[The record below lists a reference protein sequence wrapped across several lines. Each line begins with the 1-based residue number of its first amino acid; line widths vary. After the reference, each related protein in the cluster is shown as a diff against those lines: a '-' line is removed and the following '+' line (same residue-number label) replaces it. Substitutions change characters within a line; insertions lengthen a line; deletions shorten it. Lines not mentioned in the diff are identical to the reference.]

1 MSRQSSDSLS
11 HYHMFDFRA
20 RAAVAVTTE
29 TVREAQRRHGL
40 DPITTIAVGR
50 AISCAALLASTFK
63 QGKEYVHC
71 SFAGVG
77 LLTKVVAEC
86 NGDGECRGYASP
98 PRIMEDQEE
107 GTPVPDTVGEAMGG
121 AGMLTVTRGRPG
133 EQSPYHAVLEL
144 QTGEIAADIARYLSD
159 SEQIPSA
166 VAAGVKLSPKGE
178 VLAAGGVLV
187 QRLGGAALEEAVLS
201 TLESKMRSQ
210 LDLSDRLARGE
221 DAQAVIKFLA
231 GDDPK
236 WGLLTTRGLGFKCTC
251 SRDRMAATL
260 MGLGE
265 DQLQSIQED
274 VGLIEV
280 RCQYCA
286 DSHSFQM
293 AELIRQ

>member
-1 MSRQSSDSLS
+1 
-11 HYHMFDFRA
+11 MFDFRA
-20 RAAVAVTTE
+20 RAAVAVTTD

-71 SFAGVG
+71 SFAGTG
-77 LLTKVVAEC
+77 LLTKVVGEC
-86 NGDGECRGYASP
+86 NGDGECRGFASP
-98 PRIMEDQEE
+98 PRIMEDQPE

-133 EQSPYHAVLEL
+133 DQSPYNAVLEL
-144 QTGEIAADIARYLSD
+144 QSGEIAADIARYLSD

-187 QRLGGAALEEAVLS
+187 QRLGGAMLEEG
-201 TLESKMRSQ
+201 TLADLENKMRSH
-210 LDLSDRLARGE
+210 LELSDRLARGE
-221 DAQAVIKFLA
+221 GADAIIKFLA
-231 GDDPK
+231 GNDPK
-236 WGLLTTRGLGFKCTC
+236 WGVLTSRALRFKCTC

-265 DQLQSIQED
+265 DQLQSIQEET
-274 VGLIEV
+274 GRIEV
-280 RCQYCA
+280 RCQYCSDTHA
-286 DSHSFQM
+286 FHL
-293 AELIRQ
+293 AELIIQ